1 MAKFEQRARRANAGP
16 GDRDLATP
24 AAVRHNELST
34 TSAHPLDSRE
44 ALEEHRRLLRWYWWE
59 RDKQAEN
66 RLQMAID
73 HDFYDSI
80 QWDDDDKAIV
90 EARGQMALVFNEV
103 GPLVDWLIGTERRN
117 RVDWTVL
124 PRTEDDVQAADV
136 KTKVLK
142 YVSDVNRVPFARSRA
157 FADAVKGGLGW
168 IDDGVRDDP
177 TQDVLYSRYEDWRNV
192 LHDSAAQ
199 EYDLSDGRYLFRWR
213 WVDEDV
219 ACLMFPDRKDR
230 IATAV
235 ESHAYHWDPT
245 AEEDDWLASSD
256 PTGRMPRSGAI
267 YPMSS
272 AYAENAQRRRV
283 KLIEAQ
289 YRKPEKVKIVGSG
302 PLRGAFFDQRDSG
315 LVNALNRHGGTII
328 DKVMMRVHGAVFTES
343 DMLAM
348 GPSIFRHN
356 RFSLTPVWCY
366 RRSRD
371 RAPYGVIRRVRD
383 IQLDL
388 NKRASK
394 AQWLM
399 NSNQVIMDEGAVDDP
414 EEAFDEAQRPD
425 SRIVK
430 RPGKEF
436 RIERANDAAQG
447 QLQLMQANS
456 QLIQRLAGVAD
467 ENLGRQTN
475 AVSGEAIRAR
485 QLQGSVVATEPFD
498 NLRLAVQVQGEKQL
512 SLVEQWY
519 TEEKVI
525 RLTGAKGRI
534 EWVRVNV
541 PEPQPDGSVR
551 YLNDITASMADF
563 VVAEQDYAGTLRQ
576 VMFDSL
582 SQLSQRLP
590 PEVAL
595 RLLTMAFEFSD
606 LPNKDEIA
614 DEIRRLTGDR
624 DPNKQMTPEEQQA
637 AQQQAQQQAES
648 MELQRQ
654 SAITA
659 LQEQQAKVRE
669 INARAA
675 ELEAN
680 AAAVA
685 MGGGGDGGQGA
696 LEVERALNSIRE
708 QAADEIDKLS
718 RELAQARMQATEK
731 LTGIRKEADTKA
743 EIARIEAASRERVAE
758 IQAASDEKLDALNR
772 RIEDLVGRL
781 QEVDRKAQE
790 SAKKAAEE
798 AKAIA
803 QAAPAPEPAPAAAP
817 AAATAPAPTP
827 VNVVVQPA
835 APIAEVTL
843 GDGVATVKRE
853 DGTVSTVRV
862 KRQAKQEGTAE

>member
-1 MAKFEQRARRANAGP
+1 MGKVEQRPHRSNAGP
-16 GDRDLATP
+16 GDRDLGVTP
-24 AAVRHNELST
+24 AVRHNELST
-34 TSAHPLDSRE
+34 GRPAHPLDGAE
-44 ALEEHRRLLRWYWWE
+44 AREEHRRLLRWYWWE

-80 QWDDDDKAIV
+80 QWPEEDKAIV
-90 EARGQMALVFNEV
+90 EGRGQMALVFNEV
-103 GPLVDWLIGTERRN
+103 APLCDWLIGTERRN
-117 RVDWTVL
+117 RVDWSVL
-124 PRTEDDVQAADV
+124 PRAEDDVKAADV

-168 IDDGVRDDP
+168 LDDGVRDDP
-177 TQDVLYSRYEDWRNV
+177 TQDILYSRYENWRQV
-192 LHDSAAQ
+192 LGDSTAQ

-219 ACLMFPDRKDR
+219 ACIMFPDRKDR
-230 IATAV
+230 IMSAV
-235 ESHAYHWDPT
+235 EEHAYHWDPT
-245 AEEDDWLASSD
+245 AEEDDWIASSD
-256 PTGRMPRSGAI
+256 GSGRMSRGGAI

-272 AYAENAQRRRV
+272 AYAEGAGRRRV

-289 YRKPEKVKIVGSG
+289 YRKPEKVKIIGSG
-302 PLRGAFFDQRDSG
+302 PLRGAFFDQRDAA

-328 DKVMMRVHGAVFTES
+328 DKVMMRVYGAVFTES

-371 RAPYGVIRRVRD
+371 GAPYGVIRRVRD

-399 NSNQVIMDEGAVDDP
+399 NANQVIMDEGAVEDP
-414 EEAFDEAQRPD
+414 DEAFEEAQRPD
-425 SRIVK
+425 ARIVK
-430 RPGKEF
+430 RAGREL
-436 RIERANDAAQG
+436 RIERATDAAQG

-456 QLIQRLAGVAD
+456 QMIQRLAGVAD

-498 NLRLAVQVQGEKQL
+498 NLRLAVQAQGEKQL

-525 RLTGAKGRI
+525 RLTGTKGKL
-534 EWVRVNV
+534 EWVRINQ
-541 PEPQPDGSVR
+541 PETQPDGSVR

-624 DPNKQMTPEEQQA
+624 DPNKEMTPEEQQA

-675 ELEAN
+675 QLEAE
-680 AAAVA
+680 AQAVG
-685 MGGGGDGGQGA
+685 MGGDGGQAA
-696 LEVERALNSIRE
+696 LEFERALNAIRE
-708 QAADEIDKLS
+708 QTADEIDKLS
-718 RELAQARMQATEK
+718 GELARARMQATEK
-731 LTGIRKEADTKA
+731 LTGIRKDADTKA

-758 IQAASDEKLDALNR
+758 IQAASDKKLEALQR
-772 RIEDLVGRL
+772 RMEDLMGRL
-781 QEVDRKAQE
+781 QEVDRKAQD
-790 SAKKAAEE
+790 AAKAAVQE
-798 AKAIA
+798 AKAA
-803 QAAPAPEPAPAAAP
+803 AEKAAPAPAPEPAPAPAAP
-817 AAATAPAPTP
+817 AAAPTP

-843 GDGVATVKRE
+843 GDGVATVTRE
-853 DGTVSTVRV
+853 DGSVSTVRV
-862 KRQAKQEGTAE
+862 KRQATPEGPSE